1 MERQGWCEISNGWTK
16 LKQSRMTKREQRALR
31 HQGVLDT
38 DNKINV
44 GKFNCKDVQPLTE
57 NQTLAFMAYQQKGYN
72 LLLHGSAGTGKTYVG
87 MYLALQDVLDEQ
99 SSYKKVVIVRSAVP
113 TRDIGFL
120 PGSVEE
126 KLKIYEQPY
135 TAIANDL
142 FKRGDGYDILKNKF
156 MVEFVPTSF
165 IRGTTLNDCI
175 VLVDEINNMT
185 FHELD
190 SVITRLGKRT
200 RLILCGDFRQSDLT
214 RSESDGL
221 VKFMNIVNNMESFY
235 TIEYTK
241 EDIVRSG
248 LVKQYIITKEE
259 MGYV

>member
-1 MERQGWCEISNGWTK
+1 M
-16 LKQSRMTKREQRALR
+16 KQSRMTKREQRALR

-44 GKFNCKDVQPLTE
+44 GKFNCADIQPLTE
-57 NQTLAFMAYQQKGYN
+57 NQSRAFRAYQSNGYN
-72 LLLHGSAGTGKTYVG
+72 LLLHGSAGTGKTFIG
-87 MYLALQDVLDEQ
+87 MYLALQDVLDEH
-99 SSYKKVVIVRSAVP
+99 SNYKKVVIVRSAVP

-135 TAIANDL
+135 QAIANDL

-156 MVEFVPTSF
+156 MVEFIPTSF
-165 IRGTTLNDCI
+165 IRGTTLNNCV

-190 SVITRLGKRT
+190 SVITRLGKKT
-200 RLILCGDFRQSDLT
+200 KIILCGDILQSDLLNINDRT
-214 RSESDGL
+214 GL
-221 VKFMNIVNNMESFY
+221 ANFIDIVEDMESFY
-235 TIEYTK
+235 PIQFTRD
-241 EDIVRSG
+241 DIVRSG
-248 LVKQYIITKEE
+248 LVKQYIIAKEKL
-259 MGYV
+259 GYV

>member
-1 MERQGWCEISNGWTK
+1 

-38 DNKINV
+38 DNQINI
-44 GKFNCKDVQPLTE
+44 GKFNCKDVKPLTD
-57 NQTLAFMAYQQKGYN
+57 NQALAFRAYQSQGYN
-72 LLLHGSAGTGKTYVG
+72 LLLHGTAGTGKTFVG
-87 MYLALQDVLDEQ
+87 MYLAIQDVLAENN
-99 SSYKKVVIVRSAVP
+99 YKKVVIVRSAVP

-126 KLKIYEQPY
+126 KLKVYEQPY
-135 TAIANDL
+135 SAIANDL

-165 IRGTTLNDCI
+165 IRGITLNDCI

-200 RLILCGDFRQSDLT
+200 KLILCGDFNQSDLKWT
-214 RSESDGL
+214 DEREGL
-221 VKFMNIVNNMESFY
+221 YDFMKIVDQMESFHRVEF
-235 TIEYTK
+235 TRD
-241 EDIVRSG
+241 DIVRSG
-248 LVKQYIITKEE
+248 LVKQYIIAKEDL
-259 MGYV
+259 GYV

>member
-1 MERQGWCEISNGWTK
+1 
-16 LKQSRMTKREQRALR
+16 MTKREQRALR

-38 DNKINV
+38 DNNINV
-44 GKFNCKDVQPLTE
+44 GKFNCKDVHPLTD
-57 NQTLAFMAYQQKGYN
+57 NQAAAFTAYQEKGYN

-87 MYLALQDVLDEQ
+87 MYLALQDVLNEQ
-99 SSYKKVVIVRSAVP
+99 TSYKKVVIVRSAVP

-126 KLKIYEQPY
+126 KLKVYEQPY
-135 TAIANDL
+135 TTIANDL

-156 MVEFVPTSF
+156 MVSFVPTSF
-165 IRGTTLNDCI
+165 IRGTTLNDCV

-200 RLILCGDFRQSDLT
+200 RLILCGDFRQSDL
-214 RSESDGL
+214 SKVESSGL
-221 VKFMNIVNNMESFY
+221 QKFMSIVSSMESCLLY
-235 TIEYTK
+235 TSPSPR
-241 EDIVRSG
+241 DS
-248 LVKQYIITKEE
+248 
-259 MGYV
+259 